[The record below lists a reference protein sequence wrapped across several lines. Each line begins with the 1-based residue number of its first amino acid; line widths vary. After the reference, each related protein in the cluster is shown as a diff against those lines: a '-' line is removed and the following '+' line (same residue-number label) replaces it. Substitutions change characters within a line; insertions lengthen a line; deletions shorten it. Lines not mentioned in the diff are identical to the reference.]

1 MKKIVGWLM
10 VSISLSAQEP
20 DWEKMIGVEQE
31 SDGDHLVSDHLE
43 SLQRSPLDLNRASGS
58 DLESLPWITPQQ
70 AHAIVAFRNR
80 FGPFHSLQQLSLIK
94 GMDET
99 TLALIAPFVFCKD
112 QRRGAQS
119 GGNVRYLY
127 GRPLQQSRGFIEHK
141 FNGSPE
147 KMLLRTQIQPLNW
160 LHLGW
165 LMEKDSGERSLQD
178 YRCGYV
184 QVQPSHP
191 GITLLFGHLT
201 AESGQGLV
209 FSHPGQWSDAW
220 DGLAAA
226 KRRIKTVRPY
236 LSTDENAGLFGGAL
250 QWESDRLQAALL
262 WSRTP
267 VDASVENDSI
277 RSFIATGLH
286 RSDAERATQNRV
298 QKTAAGGVVRW
309 QPSTG
314 LRLGLCVQRL
324 ELSAPA
330 KKQDRPDALFDFSG
344 RSALA
349 AGLNWDAMLGSIN
362 WFGECGR
369 IGQAV
374 AVTSGVWWQ
383 MAQWRQV
390 LAVDFVPAEYD
401 HLLYPHLS
409 VPEKNRRSVRW
420 AVLWQP
426 LPSLSLS
433 FSTLHTRHPWLRY
446 RLEYA
451 STLSE
456 RQQIVAVLSA
466 DKKLTVTMRCQRVG
480 NPSSETLSADEKI
493 IRNQIRNA
501 VLGQV
506 DYQPVKSLS
515 LRSRIEWNRV
525 VQRKTL
531 AAMEQNS
538 RAASLYQ
545 QANWSV
551 ARFGSLCARLNWFQ
565 APEYENRF
573 FEYEQD
579 LPGRMRIKMLYGR
592 GWRWFLLAGLHHWG
606 LHLSAKYE
614 ETIYRDRDHTGSG
627 WDEAN
632 GNRERWVSL
641 QADLRW

>member
-1 MKKIVGWLM
+1 MKKIIGWLL
-10 VSISLSAQEP
+10 VFVSLSAQEP
-20 DWEKMIGVEQE
+20 DWEKMIGAEQE

-43 SLQRSPLDLNRASGS
+43 SLQRSPLDLNRASVS

-70 AHAIVAFRNR
+70 AHAIVAFRNH
-80 FGPFHSLQQLSLIK
+80 FGPYHSLQQLSLIK

-112 QRRGAQS
+112 QRRGAQT
-119 GGNVRYLY
+119 GGSVRYLY
-127 GRPLQQSRGFIEHK
+127 SRPLQQSRGFVENK

-147 KMLLRTQIQPLNW
+147 KTLVRGQVQPLNW

-165 LMEKDSGERSLQD
+165 LMEKDSGERSSQD

-191 GITLLFGHLT
+191 GITLLLGHLT

-250 QWESDRLQAALL
+250 QWESNRLQLALL

-286 RSDAERATQNRV
+286 RSDAERASQNQV

-314 LRLGLCVQRL
+314 LRLGLCVQQL
-324 ELSAPA
+324 KLSAPA
-330 KKQDRPDALFDFSG
+330 KKQDRPDAFFDFTG
-344 RSALA
+344 RAELA
-349 AGLNWDAMLGSIN
+349 AGLNWDVLLGAVN

-369 IGQAV
+369 IGQAI

-390 LAVDFVPAEYD
+390 LAVEFVPAGYD

-409 VPEKNRRSVRW
+409 LPEKNRRSVRW

-433 FSTLHTRHPWLRY
+433 FSALHTLHPWLRY

-466 DKKLTVTMRCQRVG
+466 NKRLTMTMRCQRAG
-480 NPSSETLSADEKI
+480 NPSSETLTADEKI
-493 IRNQIRNA
+493 IRNQIRDA
-501 VLGQV
+501 VLGQI
-506 DYQPVKSLS
+506 DYQPAKSLS
-515 LRSRIEWNRV
+515 LRSRVEWNHV

-545 QANWSV
+545 QANWSL
-551 ARFGSLCARLNWFQ
+551 ARFGSLCARLNWFH
-565 APEYENRF
+565 APEYDNRF

-579 LPGRMRIKMLYGR
+579 LPGRLRIKMLYGR
-592 GWRWFLLAGLHHWG
+592 GWRWFLLAGLRHWG

-627 WDEAN
+627 WDEAS

-641 QADLRW
+641 QAELRW